1 MKTTQQQIRELQE
14 EVEKLRSE
22 NQQLKNKL
30 FSGRNAK
37 TVTVPPQFSAVFD
50 VAEQHV
56 RSCFEEFSVDPG
68 NGEIMVG
75 GERYLLFNSASL
87 SYEFLDIIRELYSNR
102 SLEEATRIGN
112 NFRFDIAH
120 VLGKKDALSFH
131 ERMNLK
137 DPIEKL
143 SAGPVHFAYTGW
155 ANVEILPESN
165 PSPDEHFFLKYYHHN
180 SFEAQAWKKAGRTS
194 DIPVCTMSC
203 GYSSGWCEESFGI
216 PLTAVELECEAA
228 GDERCLFVMAPP
240 SRIAEY
246 LQQTENPERE
256 AGFEVPVFFEK
267 KYTEDRLRDSLA
279 QKEALLSEVH
289 HRVKNNLQIISSLLN
304 LQMEHIKDASL
315 RSEFN
320 IALMRIKTMAL
331 IHEMIYSDKLV
342 SSVPVKHY
350 FRHLFLSLVQY
361 YQSGK
366 KRIDIQVKID
376 DTEHVIPSDT
386 AIPLGLIINEILG
399 NAMGEIY
406 SIGGTLLLQ
415 MDTTATDFILILQA
429 DAPAIN
435 ENEEVLSLLPLLCE
449 QAGATCNTVHSRD
462 RLTYRIQFKK
472 TVDNNA

>member
-1 MKTTQQQIRELQE
+1 MER
-14 EVEKLRSE
+14 LRSE

-30 FSGRNAK
+30 FSGRNDK
-37 TVTVPPQFSAVFD
+37 TVIVPPQFSAVFD
-50 VAEQHV
+50 IAEEHV
-56 RSCFEEFSVDPG
+56 RACFNEFSVDPG

-131 ERMNLK
+131 ERMNMK

-165 PSPDEHFFLKYYHHN
+165 PSPDERFFLKYYHHN

-194 DIPVCTMSC
+194 EIPVCTMSC

-228 GDERCLFVMAPP
+228 GGERCVFVMATP
-240 SRIAEY
+240 SRISEY
-246 LQQTENPERE
+246 LQQKENPEKE
-256 AGFEVPVFFEK
+256 AGFDVPVFFEK
-267 KYTEDRLRDSLA
+267 KYAEDRLRDSLE

-289 HRVKNNLQIISSLLN
+289 HRVKNNLQVISSLLN
-304 LQMEHIKDASL
+304 LQMGHIKDVSL
-315 RSEFN
+315 RNEFN
-320 IALMRIKTMAL
+320 VALMRIKTMAL

-342 SSVPVKHY
+342 SSVPAKHY

-366 KRIDIQVKID
+366 KRVEIQVTID
-376 DTEHVIPSDT
+376 EDDERLIPSDT
-386 AIPLGLIINEILG
+386 AIPLGLIINEIIG

-406 SIGGTLLLQ
+406 ETGGVVSLVLEATPAGFMLLLR
-415 MDTTATDFILILQA
+415 A
-429 DAPAIN
+429 DASPIT
-435 ENEEVLSLLPLLCE
+435 ENKEVLSLLPLLCE
-449 QAGATCNTVHSRD
+449 QAGATCNSEHSQNQ
-462 RLTYRIQFKK
+462 LSYRIEFKK
-472 TVDNNA
+472 TEDNKA